1 MAAHGFVP
9 PIPPPAHVTPRHE
22 PLIANQPPPL
32 PHVSMMEMTNLTRT
46 TLPNIKVTRFKGK
59 RAYPSI
65 PNQPSEASAHFM
77 FELAKTVLTKAGG
90 TSTTSLFT
98 QPTAN
103 QNPRGPQRALHMCA
117 FQIGLYALGLHNR
130 VSPNWIS
137 RTYSSHVSWITGQAM
152 EIGPTAISFLMATWE
167 GHLTPPEAANIA
179 DRASRGRDTAIVT
192 AAAELALSC
201 LNHAH
206 ALNPN
211 EIARAILQCKE
222 QSVQMLENACLAV
235 EKAATGGGVYP
246 EVMFEVARHWYDLYK
261 RHAPPGS
268 LPRDDHS
275 LPPPSPT
282 DRMAGLAAMAQ
293 LPPVT
298 LAQGPAMPG
307 AFNMAGVNP
316 ALGIQAFPAVYSLIQ
331 GYPGMPNPS
340 LPLHMYVGPPSHHIL
355 PIPTTHT
362 GPGGPGI
369 AGQFPGLPHG
379 LPGLQF
385 P

>member
-1 MAAHGFVP
+1 
-9 PIPPPAHVTPRHE
+9 
-22 PLIANQPPPL
+22 
-32 PHVSMMEMTNLTRT
+32 MMEMTNLTRT

-59 RAYPSI
+59 RTYPSI

-152 EIGPTAISFLMATWE
+152 EIGATAISFLMGTWE

-222 QSVQMLENACLAV
+222 
-235 EKAATGGGVYP
+235 
-246 EVMFEVARHWYDLYK
+246 
-261 RHAPPGS
+261 
-268 LPRDDHS
+268 
-275 LPPPSPT
+275 
-282 DRMAGLAAMAQ
+282 
-293 LPPVT
+293 
-298 LAQGPAMPG
+298 
-307 AFNMAGVNP
+307 
-316 ALGIQAFPAVYSLIQ
+316 
-331 GYPGMPNPS
+331 
-340 LPLHMYVGPPSHHIL
+340 
-355 PIPTTHT
+355 
-362 GPGGPGI
+362 
-369 AGQFPGLPHG
+369 
-379 LPGLQF
+379 
-385 P
+385 

>member
-1 MAAHGFVP
+1 MANMNLGARPRDRNRRASREERPEPPVPRRHEGAGGAGAGVVVPPGSPKPDWDSYKAWEAKFRCTNLRVNKPRTPGHHMASIDSSAPETASSDNSPTLVRRFKPPPSDSGSSGNSSDSSGSRRPRAESPGMAAHGFVP
-9 PIPPPAHVTPRHE
+9 PAPSPANVTPRNE

-59 RAYPSI
+59 RAYPAI

-152 EIGPTAISFLMATWE
+152 EIGATAISFLMGTWE

-179 DRASRGRDTAIVT
+179 DRASRGR
-192 AAAELALSC
+192 
-201 LNHAH
+201 
-206 ALNPN
+206 
-211 EIARAILQCKE
+211 
-222 QSVQMLENACLAV
+222 
-235 EKAATGGGVYP
+235 
-246 EVMFEVARHWYDLYK
+246 
-261 RHAPPGS
+261 
-268 LPRDDHS
+268 
-275 LPPPSPT
+275 
-282 DRMAGLAAMAQ
+282 
-293 LPPVT
+293 
-298 LAQGPAMPG
+298 
-307 AFNMAGVNP
+307 
-316 ALGIQAFPAVYSLIQ
+316 
-331 GYPGMPNPS
+331 
-340 LPLHMYVGPPSHHIL
+340 
-355 PIPTTHT
+355 
-362 GPGGPGI
+362 
-369 AGQFPGLPHG
+369 
-379 LPGLQF
+379 
-385 P
+385 